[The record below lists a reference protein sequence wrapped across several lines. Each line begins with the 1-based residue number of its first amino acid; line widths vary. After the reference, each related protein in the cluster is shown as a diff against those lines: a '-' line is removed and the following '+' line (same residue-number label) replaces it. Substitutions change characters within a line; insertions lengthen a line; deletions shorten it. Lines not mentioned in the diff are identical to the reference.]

1 MKYKVNLKKP
11 KKVMLLGFLA
21 CLDVGHKGRPK
32 RKFWRILKTL

>member
-1 MKYKVNLKKP
+1 MKYKVNLKKTEE
-11 KKVMLLGFLA
+11 GYAAWFLA